1 LRRKATMAN
10 RNGLEILG
18 GILAG
23 VTVAV
28 ALAAFA
34 VVRSHV
40 GESFAS
46 DASRHTSIASHARIA
61 VQ

>member
-1 LRRKATMAN
+1 MAN